1 MRTWCNVAA
10 LLMFDSGLGLS
21 LFVVTKNIAKSEC
34 ICLSWDLKT
43 ANIQPKTHIDG
54 KVTGDKV
61 AASH

>member
-1 MRTWCNVAA
+1 M
-10 LLMFDSGLGLS
+10 
-21 LFVVTKNIAKSEC
+21 VTNNIAKSEC

-43 ANIQPKTHIDG
+43 VNIQPKTHIDG